1 MTALQVGLP
10 LEVSITAILGL
21 IALLVHIDFG
31 HINQRQIA
39 DEVWMNRQYG
49 RPLVDGYVVVRIIT
63 GMEAISPGTGHFY
76 PSQLLIRL
84 LEFQLPSD
92 ADIVVLRRV
101 DDEGQVS
108 HAIHFLNE

>member
-10 LEVSITAILGL
+10 LEVSISAILDL

-39 DEVWMNRQYG
+39 DAVWMNRQYG
-49 RPLVDGYVVVRIIT
+49 RPLVGGYVVVRIIT
-63 GMEAISPGTGHFY
+63 GMEAISPGTGHFC
-76 PSQLLIRL
+76 PGQLLIRL

-92 ADIVVLRRV
+92 AAIVVLRRI
-101 DDEGQVS
+101 DDEG
-108 HAIHFLNE
+108 